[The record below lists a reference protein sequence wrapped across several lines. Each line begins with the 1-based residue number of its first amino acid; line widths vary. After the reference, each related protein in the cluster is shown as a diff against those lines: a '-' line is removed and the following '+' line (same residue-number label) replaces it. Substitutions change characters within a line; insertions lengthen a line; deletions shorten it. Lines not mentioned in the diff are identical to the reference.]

1 MKEPLLYK
9 ILIPLDKLFMKLYRP
24 TYIGKENIPKEQSV
38 ILAGNHTSKLDPL
51 LLMSSTNR
59 CIHFLAKIEL
69 FKGIKK
75 IFFKNVGIIPVDRKR
90 KNPEAINLAN
100 KYLEDNKVIWIFP
113 ESTINKTKDVIM
125 PFKYGA
131 VKMAKETNSMIIPF
145 SITKKYKLF
154 KKSVTICFDKPYKVK
169 DDIEKENKILEEK
182 VIELIRR
189 NSWKKN
195 IKKHI
200 VYLKHY

>member
-9 ILIPLDKLFMKLYRP
+9 MLIPLDKLFIFLYRP
-24 TYIGKENIPKEQSV
+24 TYNNLENIPKNNAV

-75 IFFKNVGIIPVDRKR
+75 VFFKNLGIIPVDRKR
-90 KNPEAINLAN
+90 KNPEAISQAN
-100 KYLEDNKVIWIFP
+100 KYLLDNKVIGIFP
-113 ESTINKTKDVIM
+113 ESTINKTKDIIM

-131 VKMAKETNSMIIPF
+131 VKMAKETNSYIVPF
-145 SITKKYKLF
+145 AITNKYKLL
-154 KKSVTICFDKPYKVK
+154 KKSVTISFGKPYKVSEY
-169 DDIEKENKILEEK
+169 IEKENKKLENK
-182 VIELIRR
+182 VIKLIRS
-189 NSWKKN
+189 NKWKKN
-195 IKKHI
+195 IKKDT
-200 VYLKHY
+200 YS

>member
-9 ILIPLDKLFMKLYRP
+9 ILIPIDKIFIHFFRP
-24 TYIGKENIPKEQSV
+24 TYINIKNIPKKGSV

-75 IFFKNVGIIPVDRKR
+75 YFFKNLGIIPVDRKR

-100 KYLEDNKVIWIFP
+100 TYLYENLYVHF
-113 ESTINKTKDVIM
+113 
-125 PFKYGA
+125 FL
-131 VKMAKETNSMIIPF
+131 
-145 SITKKYKLF
+145 LF
-154 KKSVTICFDKPYKVK
+154 I
-169 DDIEKENKILEEK
+169 
-182 VIELIRR
+182 
-189 NSWKKN
+189 
-195 IKKHI
+195 
-200 VYLKHY
+200 

>member
-1 MKEPLLYK
+1 MKEPLLYQ
-9 ILIPLDKLFMKLYRP
+9 ILKPLNKVFILLYKP
-24 TYIGKENIPKEQSV
+24 TYINVQNIPKEGPV

-75 IFFKNVGIIPVDRKR
+75 IFFQHLGIIPVDRKR

-100 KYLEDNKVIWIFP
+100 RYLSNNKVIGIFP
-113 ESTINKTKDVIM
+113 ESTINKTKNIIM

-131 VKMAKETNSMIIPF
+131 IKMAKETNSYIVPF
-145 SITKKYKLF
+145 SITNKYKIL
-154 KKSVTICFDKPYKVK
+154 KKSVTISFGKPYKASL
-169 DDIEKENKILEEK
+169 DMETENKILEEK
-182 VIELIRR
+182 VIKLIRSNNER
-189 NSWKKN
+189 RT
-195 IKKHI
+195 
-200 VYLKHY
+200 

>member
-9 ILIPLDKLFMKLYRP
+9 ILIPLNKMFVSLYMP
-24 TYIGKENIPKEQSV
+24 TYIGKSNIPKNGKI

-75 IFFKNVGIIPVDRKR
+75 IFFKNVGLIPVDRKR
-90 KNPEAINLAN
+90 KNKEAMILAN
-100 KYLEDNKVIWIFP
+100 KYLLDNKVIGIFP
-113 ESTINKTKDVIM
+113 ESTINKTKEIIM

-131 VKMAKETNSMIIPF
+131 VKMAKETECQIIPF
-145 SITKKYKLF
+145 AITKKYKFL
-154 KKSVTICFDKPYKVK
+154 KKSVCISFGKPYFVTGNLEK
-169 DDIEKENKILEEK
+169 DNKILEDK

-189 NSWKKN
+189 NK
-195 IKKHI
+195 
-200 VYLKHY
+200 

>member
-9 ILIPLDKLFMKLYRP
+9 LLKPLNQIFIKLYKP
-24 TYIGKENIPKEQSV
+24 TYINKNNIPKEGAV

-69 FKGIKK
+69 FSGIKK
-75 IFFKNVGIIPVDRKR
+75 IFFQNLGIIPVDRKR

-100 KYLEDNKVIWIFP
+100 KYLFDNKLIGIFP
-113 ESTINKTKDVIM
+113 ESTINKTENIIM

-131 VKMAKETNSMIIPF
+131 VKMAKETNCNIIPF
-145 SITKKYKLF
+145 AITNKYKML
-154 KKSVTICFDKPYKVK
+154 KKSVIITFGKPYKVSK
-169 DDIEKENKILEEK
+169 NIETENKILEEK
-182 VIELIRR
+182 VTKLIRSNYER
-189 NSWKKN
+189 RT
-195 IKKHI
+195 
-200 VYLKHY
+200 

>member
-9 ILIPLDKLFMKLYRP
+9 ILRPLDKQFMKLYRP
-24 TYIGKENIPKEQSV
+24 TYIGLENIPKEGSI

-51 LLMSSTNR
+51 LLMSSTKR

-69 FKGIKK
+69 FQGTKK

-100 KYLEDNKVIWIFP
+100 TYLQNNKVIGIFP
-113 ESTINKTKDVIM
+113 ESTINKTDNIIM

-131 VKMAKETNSMIIPF
+131 VKMANETNSLIVPF
-145 SITKKYKLF
+145 SITNKYQLF
-154 KKSVTICFDKPYKVK
+154 KKSVIICFDKPYKVTG
-169 DDIEKENKILEEK
+169 DIEKDNKILENK
-182 VIELIRR
+182 VIKLIRR
-189 NSWKKN
+189 NSWEKN
-195 IKKHI
+195 IKDHI
-200 VYLKHY
+200 HFLKQY

>member
-9 ILIPLDKLFMKLYRP
+9 ILIPLDKIFMKFIYKA
-24 TYIGKENIPKEQSV
+24 TYVGKENIPAKDAV
-38 ILAGNHTSKLDPL
+38 ILAGNHTAKLDPL

-69 FKGIKK
+69 FKGLKK

-100 KYLEDNKVIWIFP
+100 NYLLDNKVIGIFP
-113 ESTINKTKDVIM
+113 ESTINKTKDIIM

-131 VKMAKETNSMIIPF
+131 VKMAAETNSYIVPF

-154 KKSVTICFDKPYKVK
+154 QKSVTICFDKPYKVTGK
-169 DDIEKENKILEEK
+169 IEEDNKILEEK
-182 VIELIRR
+182 VSNLIRR
-189 NSWKKN
+189 N
-195 IKKHI
+195 
-200 VYLKHY
+200 L